1 MNKKEA
7 FEIVFDNLTK
17 VDLFMGKYD
26 AEYGSEN
33 LMYGIST
40 VMEYIAYNIG
50 EEVYQSFENE
60 FIKNMIKSEN
70 KA

>member
-1 MNKKEA
+1 MQKMVVK
-7 FEIVFDNLTK
+7 
-17 VDLFMGKYD
+17 
-26 AEYGSEN
+26 
-33 LMYGIST
+33 IST

-50 EEVYQSFENE
+50 EEVGQSFEDE